1 MSNSKVPQS
10 KRNNRKKNPQQNGTK
25 KTTDKDSST
34 AASIS
39 SEILQNLSFKERD
52 QLEQITQKLSNLHL
66 PDEPPSAKELYEQ
79 YCKSLV
85 TPKSENRSTDSQTK
99 S

>member
-1 MSNSKVPQS
+1 MICEQFSKTHASKKKPINQTLTSSKDQMSNSKVPQS

-52 QLEQITQKLSNLHL
+52 
-66 PDEPPSAKELYEQ
+66 
-79 YCKSLV
+79 
-85 TPKSENRSTDSQTK
+85 
-99 S
+99 